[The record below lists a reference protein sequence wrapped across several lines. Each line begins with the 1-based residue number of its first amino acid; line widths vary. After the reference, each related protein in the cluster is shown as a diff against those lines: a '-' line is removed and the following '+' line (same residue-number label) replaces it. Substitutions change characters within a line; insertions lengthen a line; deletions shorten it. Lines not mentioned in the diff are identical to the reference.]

1 MAERRTSAPGRDRPL
16 RTDAARNRQ
25 ALLDAAGDVFMELG
39 TDASVAQI
47 ATRAGVAKGTVFG
60 HFPSKDAL
68 LTAIVTDEV
77 DRLVAASEQLP
88 GDLEPGP
95 ALLAFMKLQ
104 VDRYA
109 GNRALIEI
117 LRTARAAERPEI
129 QAQVERLAE
138 AGRPLLQRAQESG
151 TTRPDLSALDVVLL
165 ACGVYSAAESLLDHE
180 PGACERFLRAVF
192 EGIGTP
198 PA

>member
-1 MAERRTSAPGRDRPL
+1 ML
-16 RTDAARNRQ
+16 VAAS
-25 ALLDAAGDVFMELG
+25 DVFAELG

-47 ATRAGVAKGTVFG
+47 AARAGMGKATVFG
-60 HFPSKDAL
+60 HFPSKETL

-77 DRLVAASEQLP
+77 DRLVAAGEQLP

-109 GNRALIEI
+109 ANRAFIEI
-117 LRTARAAERPEI
+117 LREAGAAERPEI
-129 QAQVERLAE
+129 RAQVERLAE
-138 AGRPLLQRAQESG
+138 ACRPLIRRAQESG
-151 TTRPDLSALDVVLL
+151 AARSDLSALDVVLL

-180 PGACERFLRAVF
+180 PGACERYLHAVF
-192 EGIGTP
+192 EGIATTSG
-198 PA
+198 

>member
-1 MAERRTSAPGRDRPL
+1 MTAHRRPISGQDRPL

-25 ALLDAAGDVFMELG
+25 ALLVAASDAFAELG
-39 TDASVAQI
+39 MDASVAQI
-47 ATRAGVAKGTVFG
+47 ATRAGIGKATVFG
-60 HFPSKDAL
+60 HFPNKDSL

-88 GDLEPGP
+88 GNLEPAP

-109 GNRALIEI
+109 GSRAFIEI
-117 LRTARAAERPEI
+117 LRQTKAAERPEI
-129 QAQVERLAE
+129 HAQVERLAD
-138 AGRPLLQRAQESG
+138 AGRPLLERAQESKAV
-151 TTRPDLSALDVVLL
+151 RADLSALDVVLL

-180 PGACERFLRAVF
+180 PGACERYLRAVF
-192 EGIGTP
+192 EGLATTG
-198 PA
+198 A

>member
-1 MAERRTSAPGRDRPL
+1 M
-16 RTDAARNRQ
+16 
-25 ALLDAAGDVFMELG
+25 
-39 TDASVAQI
+39 DASVAQI
-47 ATRAGVAKGTVFG
+47 ATRAGVAKGTLFG
-60 HFPSKDAL
+60 HFSSKDAL

-88 GDLEPGP
+88 GDLEPGQ

-117 LRTARAAERPEI
+117 LRAARAAERPEI
-129 QAQVERLAE
+129 HAQVERLAE
-138 AGRPLLQRAQESG
+138 AGRPLLGRAQKSG
-151 TTRPDLSALDVVLL
+151 TARADLSALDVVLL

-180 PGACERFLRAVF
+180 PGACERYLRAVF
-192 EGIGTP
+192 EGIAPGR
-198 PA
+198 A